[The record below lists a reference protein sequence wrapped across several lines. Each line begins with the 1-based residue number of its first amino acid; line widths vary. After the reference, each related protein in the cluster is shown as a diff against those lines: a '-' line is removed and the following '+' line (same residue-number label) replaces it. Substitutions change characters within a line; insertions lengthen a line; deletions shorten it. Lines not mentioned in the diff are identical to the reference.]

1 MGDIYFNGSA
11 LAGGKKVKFNGTDMS
26 NVYFNGTKIWTY
38 YSETAQAFT
47 SSSTYTLDAAETS
60 VQYKLSG
67 GGGGGG
73 GASGY
78 TGATSGSSGGD
89 TILKVL
95 DSSGNVRQTIATA
108 SGGAFGPIGGGS
120 RTRSGAYDF
129 SIPSGWANPPW
140 SSTVSD
146 GGIGAQ
152 GQGEGNPSG
161 TGGAAGST
169 ATGTYT
175 INADGND
182 HSLQI
187 TIGGGGGNGG
197 AGEAGQYATSG
208 NSGGAWLLYII
219 S

>member
-1 MGDIYFNGSA
+1 MGDIYFNGAA
-11 LAGGKKVKFNGTDMS
+11 LASEKKVKFNGTDMS

-38 YSETAQAFT
+38 YSETPQAFT
-47 SSSTYTLDAAETS
+47 SSGTYVLDAAETS

-78 TGATSGSSGGD
+78 TGATAGGVGGD
-89 TILKVL
+89 TVLKVL
-95 DSSGNVRQTIATA
+95 AADGSVRQTIATA
-108 SGGAFGPIGGGS
+108 SGGAAGPQGGGN
-120 RTRSGAYDF
+120 RTGASDF

-146 GGIGAQ
+146 GGLGAQ
-152 GQGEGNPSG
+152 GQTDNPSG

-182 HSLQI
+182 HTLQI
-187 TIGGGGGNGG
+187 TIGGGGANGG
-197 AGEAGQYATSG
+197 AGEAGQYAQSG

>member
-1 MGDIYFNGSA
+1 MGDIYFNGAA
-11 LAGGKKVKFNGTDMS
+11 LASEKKVKFNGTDMS

-47 SSSTYTLDAAETS
+47 SSSTYTLDPAETS

-73 GASGY
+73 GATGY
-78 TGATSGSSGGD
+78 TGATAGGVGGD

-95 DSSGNVRQTIATA
+95 AADGSVRQTIATA
-108 SGGAFGPIGGGS
+108 SGGAYGPYGGGS

-146 GGIGAQ
+146 GGLGAQ
-152 GQGEGNPSG
+152 GQTDNPSG

-182 HSLQI
+182 HTLQI
-187 TIGGGGGNGG
+187 TIGGGGANGG
-197 AGEAGQYATSG
+197 SGEAGQYAQNG

>member
-1 MGDIYFNGSA
+1 MGDIYFNGAA
-11 LAGGKKVKFNGTDMS
+11 LASEKKVKFNGTDMS

-38 YSETAQAFT
+38 YSETPQAFT
-47 SSSTYTLDAAETS
+47 SSGTYVLDAAETS

-73 GASGY
+73 GAAGY
-78 TGATSGSSGGD
+78 TGATNGSSGGD

-108 SGGAFGPIGGGS
+108 SGGAYGSYGGGS

-146 GGIGAQ
+146 GGLGAQ
-152 GQGEGNPSG
+152 GSGEGNPSG
-161 TGGAAGST
+161 QGGAAGST
-169 ATGTYT
+169 TSGTYT

-197 AGEAGQYATSG
+197 AGEAGQYAQSG
-208 NSGGAWLLYII
+208 NSGGAWLLYVI

>member
-1 MGDIYFNGSA
+1 MGDIYFNGAA
-11 LAGGKKVKFNGTDMS
+11 LASEKKVKFNGTDMS

-38 YSETAQAFT
+38 YSETPQAFT
-47 SSSTYTLDAAETS
+47 SSGTYVLDAAETS

-78 TGATSGSSGGD
+78 TGATAGGVGGD
-89 TILKVL
+89 TVLKVL
-95 DSSGNVRQTIATA
+95 AADGSVRQTIATA
-108 SGGAFGPIGGGS
+108 SGGAAGPYGGGN
-120 RTRSGAYDF
+120 RTGASDF

-146 GGIGAQ
+146 GGLGAQ
-152 GQGEGNPSG
+152 GQTDNPSG
-161 TGGAAGST
+161 TGGTAGST

-182 HSLQI
+182 HTLQI
-187 TIGGGGGNGG
+187 TIGGGGANGG
-197 AGEAGQYATSG
+197 AGEAGQYAQSG

>member
-1 MGDIYFNGSA
+1 MGDIYFNGTA
-11 LAGGKKVKFNGTDMS
+11 LASEKKVKFNGTDMS

-73 GASGY
+73 GAAGY
-78 TGATSGSSGGD
+78 TGATAGSSGGD

-108 SGGAFGPIGGGS
+108 SGGAYGSYGGGS

-146 GGIGAQ
+146 GGLGAQ
-152 GQGEGNPSG
+152 GSGEGNPSG
-161 TGGAAGST
+161 QGGAAGST
-169 ATGTYT
+169 TSGTYT

-197 AGEAGQYATSG
+197 AGEAGQYAQSG
-208 NSGGAWLLYII
+208 NSGGAWLLYVI

>member
-1 MGDIYFNGSA
+1 MGDIYFNGTA
-11 LAGGKKVKFNGTDMS
+11 LASEKKVKFNGTDMS

-38 YSETAQAFT
+38 YSETPQAFT
-47 SSSTYTLDAAETS
+47 SSGTYVLDPAETS

-73 GASGY
+73 GAIGYSG
-78 TGATSGSSGGD
+78 TGPGTAGGD

-108 SGGAFGPIGGGS
+108 SGGIGG
-120 RTRSGAYDF
+120 SGGGNNSTCDF

-140 SSTVSD
+140 SSTTSD
-146 GGIGAQ
+146 GGIGSQ
-152 GQGEGNPSG
+152 GSGEGNPSG
-161 TGGAAGST
+161 KGGTAGST

-182 HSLQI
+182 HTLQI
-187 TIGGGGGNGG
+187 TIGGGGTANT
-197 AGEAGQYATSG
+197 AGEAGGSGQNG

>member
-1 MGDIYFNGSA
+1 MGDIYFNGAA
-11 LAGGKKVKFNGTDMS
+11 LASEKKVKFNGTDMS

-38 YSETAQAFT
+38 YSETPQAFT
-47 SSSTYTLDAAETS
+47 SSGTYVLDAAETS

-78 TGATSGSSGGD
+78 TGATAGGVGGD
-89 TILKVL
+89 TVLKVL
-95 DSSGNVRQTIATA
+95 AADGSVRQTIATA
-108 SGGAFGPIGGGS
+108 SGGAAGPYGGGN
-120 RTRSGAYDF
+120 RTGASDF

-146 GGIGAQ
+146 GGLGAQ
-152 GQGEGNPSG
+152 GQPDNPSG
-161 TGGAAGST
+161 TGGTAGST

-182 HSLQI
+182 HTLQI
-187 TIGGGGGNGG
+187 TIGGGGANGG
-197 AGEAGQYATSG
+197 AGEAGQYAQSG

>member
-1 MGDIYFNGSA
+1 MGDIYFNGTA
-11 LAGGKKVKFNGTDMS
+11 LASEKKVKFNGTDMS

-47 SSSTYTLDAAETS
+47 SSSTYTLDPAETS

-78 TGATSGSSGGD
+78 TGATAGSAGGD

-95 DSSGNVRQTIATA
+95 AADGSVRQTIATA
-108 SGGAFGPIGGGS
+108 SGGAGGQYGGGN
-120 RTRSGAYDF
+120 RTGASDF

-146 GGIGAQ
+146 GGLGAQ
-152 GQGEGNPSG
+152 GSGEDNPSG
-161 TGGAAGST
+161 TGGTAGST
-169 ATGTYT
+169 TSGTYT

-197 AGEAGQYATSG
+197 AGEAGQYAQSG
-208 NSGGAWLLYII
+208 NSGGAWLLYVI